1 MHNAQLLKNARDLT
15 LQMHKVLI
23 DNEKRLREMVDGP
36 ISPSRF
42 LTMLLEDRELSWLR
56 RFSTLIV
63 DIDEMF
69 AQRDGFSEDAVT
81 AHLNAMREWIAVD
94 KTDLEDDFSVKFRA
108 ALQQLPEVAAIH
120 GELRTMLTTTE

>member
-42 LTMLLEDRELSWLR
+42 LTMLLEDQELSWLR

-69 AQRDGFSEDAVT
+69 AQRDGFLEDAVE

-94 KTDLEDDFSVKFRA
+94 EIDLEDEFAVKFRA

-120 GELRTMLTTTE
+120 GELRTMLITTD